1 MLWCGL
7 VVRSEFARGRR
18 VAGSGQAVDRVLSLS
33 IGDVCSGGFSGRRAV
48 GLGEFALGL
57 AASGQVSFPVGLLA
71 GWRYIVPIGRAAVC
85 VATVC
90 LVRVRSVLLDIKTA
104 GFVPVGFGEWSG
116 CGKCL

>member
-1 MLWCGL
+1 M
-7 VVRSEFARGRR
+7 
-18 VAGSGQAVDRVLSLS
+18 
-33 IGDVCSGGFSGRRAV
+33 
-48 GLGEFALGL
+48 
-57 AASGQVSFPVGLLA
+57 SFLVGLLA

-104 GFVPVGFGEWSG
+104 GFVPVGLGKWSG